1 MTNDPCPVT
10 QQRLVE
16 SEARQALAIKQR
28 DELARLINEHNAEL
42 VVECNRNR
50 WDENK
55 CLPYARI
62 AEHKQCSDCKKD
74 YLIEIP
80 EWAK

>member
-28 DELARLINEHNAEL
+28 DELARLITEHNNKIPPENDCNH
-42 VVECNRNR
+42 ECGKWRQR
-50 WDENK
+50 DSRCYE
-55 CLPYARI
+55 CPRR
-62 AEHKQCSDCKKD
+62 
-74 YLIEIP
+74 YLIELP
-80 EWAK
+80 GWLK